1 MDLIAVMNKS
11 NTPLHLMDINLEDDP
26 EDKKLENGYQES
38 LNHTL
43 RGYTHFVIHL
53 YLEYGISV
61 CYTVNEASLLFQQDW
76 LISTLPVEVGFIY

>member
-11 NTPLHLMDINLEDDP
+11 NTPLHLMDINLDEDDP

-43 RGYTHFVIHL
+43 RG
-53 YLEYGISV
+53 
-61 CYTVNEASLLFQQDW
+61 N
-76 LISTLPVEVGFIY
+76 